1 MIESGLLTH
10 LVTLGYGLH
19 IWDFPLE
26 NMQAMMLPTTVAGT
40 FSVTSA
46 VWSKTSF
53 GITLLLI
60 TDGWIKK
67 LTWFCIISMNLA
79 MFFSAFLPWV
89 TCTPIRKTWD
99 LSVQGGSCWDGRVIV
114 YYDIFSAAY
123 SALMDFTLAFLPWQ
137 FLWKLQMKRSEKI
150 GVGIALSMGVLAG
163 ATAIIKTSK
172 LPRMLSTDFGK
183 ASLDVILSGGRLWL
197 TDIKQPTASP
207 SGSGATPRL
216 ARQSSP
222 PAFPCSACSSATP
235 SLPASIRA
243 AIRTRNRA

>member
-1 MIESGLLTH
+1 MIESGLLTY

-79 MFFSAFLPWV
+79 MFFSALLPWI
-89 TCTPIRKTWD
+89 TCTPIKKTWD
-99 LSVQGGSCWDGRVIV
+99 LSVQGSSCWDGRVIV

-150 GVGIALSMGVLAG
+150 GVGIALSMGVFAG

-172 LPRMLSTDFGK
+172 LPRMLSTDFG
-183 ASLDVILSGGRLWL
+183 
-197 TDIKQPTASP
+197 
-207 SGSGATPRL
+207 
-216 ARQSSP
+216 
-222 PAFPCSACSSATP
+222 
-235 SLPASIRA
+235 
-243 AIRTRNRA
+243 